1 MILHTFALLELF
13 VPDVAWNKSSKA
25 PKAWSLKFLLQ
36 LVTAPRRS
44 FKPEIAVSFSLP
56 LTLSSLSFL
65 SSPHARPPHP
75 LIHAASQERGS
86 SACEIGAISGQA
98 NVELEGG
105 GSHSLRVIILCL
117 IKYLACPYAY
127 TCAELSLLVRIC
139 DISTCTVSRKWV
151 AAREWRLGLFLV
163 WRNTYLQFK
172 EEFRWVFSLGLLF
185 LLLH

>member
-25 PKAWSLKFLLQ
+25 PKAWGLKFLLQ

-44 FKPEIAVSFSLP
+44 FKPEISVSFLLP

-65 SSPHARPPHP
+65 SSPHAGP
-75 LIHAASQERGS
+75 LIHWYTQQAKSEAAQPVKSVPLVVRLTS
-86 SACEIGAISGQA
+86 SWK
-98 NVELEGG
+98 VG
-105 GSHSLRVIILCL
+105 GSHSFWVIILFL
-117 IKYLACPYAY
+117 IKYLACLYAY
-127 TCAELSLLVRIC
+127 TCTELSLLVRIC
-139 DISTCTVSRKWV
+139 DISTCTVSRRLT

-163 WRNTYLQFK
+163 WRNMYLQFK